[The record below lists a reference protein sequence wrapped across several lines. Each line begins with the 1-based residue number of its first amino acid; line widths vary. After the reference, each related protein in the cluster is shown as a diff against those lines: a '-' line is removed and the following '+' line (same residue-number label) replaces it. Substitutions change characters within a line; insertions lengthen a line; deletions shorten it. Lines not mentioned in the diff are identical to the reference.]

1 MDLIFYAILGVLPIL
16 GLLLSEGYIKRHPQT
31 LRLWSLIA
39 FVFIYIVDVT
49 LPIFHSSTANF
60 RPAYST
66 QLIIACYVFFS
77 VSNFVSAFLMALL
90 VTISHVL
97 ILVFIT
103 YKNSSTLPHQIAADV
118 AYLICVNAVGV
129 YFRLMSEI
137 MKRITFLDRRACVQS
152 TITLNYEKDQ
162 QVSFNMLIC
171 FHVYIHPFRHNL
183 C

>member
-1 MDLIFYAILGVLPIL
+1 MLPIL
-16 GLLLSEGYIKRHPQT
+16 GLLLSEGYIKRHPQA
-31 LRLWSLIA
+31 LRFWSLIA
-39 FVFIYIVDVT
+39 FVLVYIVDVT
-49 LPIFHSSTANF
+49 LPIFHSTTASF

-77 VSNFVSAFLMALL
+77 VSNFISAFLMALL

-118 AYLICVNAVGV
+118 AYLVCVNALGA
-129 YFRLMSEI
+129 YFRFMSEI

-162 QVSFNMLIC
+162 QVSFNLLTSFRAH
-171 FHVYIHPFRHNL
+171 FHHFRRNS
-183 C
+183 CWV